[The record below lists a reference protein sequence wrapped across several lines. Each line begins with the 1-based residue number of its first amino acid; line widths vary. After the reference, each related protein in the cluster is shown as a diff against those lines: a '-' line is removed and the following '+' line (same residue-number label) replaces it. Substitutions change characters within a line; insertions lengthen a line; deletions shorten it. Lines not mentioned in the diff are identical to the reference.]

1 LITLQPKQE
10 LHKAT
15 LIMPQKHFRNI
26 VFKESEPAARDSIEN
41 RAIFPLFIPRDS
53 ITAKNSDGEANFARQ
68 MFSNAG
74 ARGKKAT
81 RLGP

>member
-1 LITLQPKQE
+1 
-10 LHKAT
+10 
-15 LIMPQKHFRNI
+15 MPQKHFRNI
-26 VFKESEPAARDSIEN
+26 ALFKEFEPAARNSIEN
-41 RAIFPLFIPRDS
+41 RAIFPLFIPRDR